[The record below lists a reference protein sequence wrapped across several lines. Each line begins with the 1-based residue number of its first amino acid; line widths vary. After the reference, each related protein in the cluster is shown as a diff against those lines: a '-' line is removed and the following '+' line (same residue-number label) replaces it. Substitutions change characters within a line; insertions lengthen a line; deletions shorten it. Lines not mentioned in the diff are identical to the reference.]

1 MAAGSIIIDLLMKTG
16 AFETDTKRAEKALA
30 KLKKEAADAGKKI
43 GIAFVAAGTAAAAMV
58 KSSID
63 TADATSKAAQATGTT
78 VESFSALTYA
88 ADLSGLSQEGLASA
102 MVKLT
107 KNMSDAAQGT
117 GEAIKG
123 FTALGISVKDSNGNL
138 KGSDAMLAEV
148 ADKFAAMEDG
158 AGKTALAVS
167 LFGKTGA
174 QLIPM
179 LNAGAAGIDDLKKE
193 AAELGLVL
201 STETARSAEEF
212 NDTLTK
218 IQGVARGLANR
229 VMADLLP
236 MLNNLA
242 TQFFESAKGAG
253 ALDQAARIAATGVK
267 LLVSAGAII
276 GGVFKT
282 IGEALGGLAATLVE
296 FFSGNFK
303 NAFNIAKA
311 TTFDFVG
318 NIKGTASTVGSI
330 WDEQA
335 AKSAAGADG
344 NAKKLAAPIMQADSK
359 IRNAGKSIR
368 DEAQRIFESVEKMI
382 AGISRDVATFGQTD
396 TQVKLFD
403 LTAAGASPEQIS
415 RATEYLATLDRL
427 RKAQEETQA
436 ATEKAAE
443 LQRDIGKVYDDTRTP
458 AEKLANE
465 IDRLNKLREGGL
477 DFDTYSRAMF
487 KAQDDFDAATQGAKQ
502 ALSEM
507 DEFAKNAAENIQKNF
522 GDTLFNAMQGK
533 FEGIGDSFVA
543 MLQRM
548 VAEALAAKLARAMFG
563 EAEGGGVSGTGGFF
577 GTALSTLG
585 GWMGF
590 GGARAGGGDVLPNRA
605 YLVGEDG
612 PEPFVPRTAGTI
624 LPTSVLAGSGSSGR
638 QAGPT
643 YINVGVEGRV
653 DRTTRM
659 QTARDIGR
667 ELRRSQRYG

>member
-148 ADKFAAMEDG
+148 ADKFAGMEGG
-158 AGKTALAVS
+158 AAKTALAVN
-167 LFGKTGA
+167 LFGKSGA
-174 QLIPM
+174 QLIPL

-193 AAELGLVL
+193 AAALGQVL
-201 STETARSAEEF
+201 STETAQSAEEF

-242 TQFFESAKGAG
+242 TQFFQSAKGAG
-253 ALDQAARIAATGVK
+253 ALDQAARIAATGIRG
-267 LLVSAGAII
+267 LVSAGVIVGAIFKTLGQAI
-276 GGVFKT
+276 GGVFASV
-282 IGEALGGLAATLVE
+282 IE

-303 NAFNIAKA
+303 NAFDIAKA

-318 NIKGTASTVGSI
+318 NIKGTAAAVGSI
-330 WDEQA
+330 WDEQS
-335 AKSAAGADG
+335 AKAQVAGSGIYSGLATPVKK
-344 NAKKLAAPIMQADSK
+344 AKETIEKT
-359 IRNAGKSIR
+359 GKSIR
-368 DEAQRIFESVEKMI
+368 SEAARIFESVEKMI

-465 IDRLNKLREGGL
+465 IDRLNKLRAGGL

-590 GGARAGGGDVLPNRA
+590 GGTRASGGDVLPNRA